1 MNTNFYT
8 CVLLT
13 AKEQNPCFRLLLHQV
28 STKLI
33 FSFLT
38 CYLSMDIKVIDSSVE
53 FWSMEQGW
61 PSILKFLFTYKLKV
75 NY

>member
-1 MNTNFYT
+1 MNTNFYI

-13 AKEQNPCFRLLLHQV
+13 AKEQNPRFRLFLHQV

-33 FSFLT
+33 LDFLT
-38 CYLSMDIKVIDSSVE
+38 CYLSMEIKVIDSSVE

-61 PSILKFLFTYKLKV
+61 PSVLKFLFTYKLKV

>member
-38 CYLSMDIKVIDSSVE
+38 CYLSMEIKVIDSSVE
-53 FWSMEQGW
+53 FWSMERGW